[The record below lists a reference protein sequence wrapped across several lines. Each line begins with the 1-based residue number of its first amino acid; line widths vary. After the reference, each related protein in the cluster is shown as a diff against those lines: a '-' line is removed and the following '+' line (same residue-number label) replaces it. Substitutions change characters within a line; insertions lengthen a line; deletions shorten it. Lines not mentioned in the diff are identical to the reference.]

1 MPGINKSTLNLLTF
15 LRSAGKLA
23 SLEEFSM
30 QREKLMN
37 ERRCLEEQ
45 LQKQKEEHQAEIY
58 NLEKKAVLD
67 NDR

>member
-1 MPGINKSTLNLLTF
+1 MLTF
-15 LRSAGKLA
+15 LRLAGKLA

-30 QREKLMN
+30 QRENLMA
-37 ERRCLEEQ
+37 ERRSLEEQ
-45 LQKQKEEHQAEIY
+45 LQKQKEEHQAQIY